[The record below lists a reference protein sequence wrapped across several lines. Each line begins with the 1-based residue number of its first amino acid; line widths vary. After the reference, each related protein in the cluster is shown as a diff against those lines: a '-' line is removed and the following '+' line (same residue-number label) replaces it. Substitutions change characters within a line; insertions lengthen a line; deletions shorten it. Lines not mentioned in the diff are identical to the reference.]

1 MIEESKIREHYEMLV
16 KELIHKQCSVST
28 MESATAGQIA
38 SLLTDTPGASA
49 IFFGGRIT
57 YCNEEKV
64 KAGVPRELIDTY
76 SVYSKECALA
86 MAEAARDLYHTDLA
100 IGVTGTMGNVDPMNA
115 GASTPG
121 RVYLGV
127 VLGDRKDAYVITLP
141 QLKTRLEYKLAVA
154 EELYEIL
161 RKDWM

>member
-1 MIEESKIREHYEMLV
+1 MEERKIREHYDALV
-16 KELIHKQCSVST
+16 KELIARGCTVST

-86 MAEAARDLYHTDLA
+86 MAEAAKDLYHTDLA
-100 IGVTGTMGNVDPMNA
+100 IGVTGTMANVDPMNA
-115 GASTPG
+115 SASTPG

-127 VLGDRKDAYVITLP
+127 VLGERKEAYVLTLP
-141 QLKTRLEYKLAVA
+141 ALESRLSYKLAVA

>member
-38 SLLTDTPGASA
+38 SLLTDTSA

-64 KAGVPRELIDTY
+64 KAGVPNKLIDTY

-121 RVYLGV
+121 KVYLGV
-127 VLGDRKDAYVITLP
+127 VLGNRKEAYAITLP
-141 QLKTRLEYKLAVA
+141 LLKTRLEYKLAVA